1 MKRETEILKVLKP
14 YAAAFPV
21 KMQPEAWPIYA
32 RALSLQL
39 TPEEVN
45 AAMMKLLNT
54 AKFFPTISEIMEAAQ
69 SIRET
74 AESSGLPSAGEA
86 WEEIIRQARMNGL
99 DRPWTYSCPE
109 VKIAL
114 EQFGKTELMYLEES
128 QTNTA
133 RSQFMR
139 IYADVIQRAKIE
151 HNNNSVLDALPNTR
165 SKLATRKIVD
175 LAEAKRLKE
184 AEG

>member
-1 MKRETEILKVLKP
+1 VTRETEILKVLKP
-14 YAAAFPV
+14 YASAFPNV

-32 RALSLQL
+32 RALSIQL

-54 AKFFPTISEIMEAAQ
+54 VKFFPTIAEIIEAAN

-74 AESSGLPSAGEA
+74 AQESTLPDAGEA
-86 WEEIIRQARMNGL
+86 WEEVIRQGRMNGL
-99 DRPWTYSCPE
+99 ERPWTYSCPE
-109 VKIAL
+109 VKKAL
-114 EQFGKTELMYLEES
+114 ERFGKSELMHVEES

-139 IYADVIQRAKIE
+139 IYAEVIQSAKTE
-151 HNNNSVLDALPNTR
+151 RENNAVLDALPNTR
-165 SKLATRKIVD
+165 AKLARGKIVE
-175 LAEAKRLKE
+175 LAEVKRVT
-184 AEG
+184 A